1 MRSMTDRLARL
12 EARLLPLTGDRLL
25 PPALVSYVQADGTPC
40 DHPTVHLLSGWPLA
54 VARVWN
60 REPTEAHA
68 EFIDR
73 VMREAPPGALLVEIG
88 P

>member
-1 MRSMTDRLARL
+1 MSLIARLSKL
-12 EARLLPLTGDRLL
+12 EARLLPLSGDRLP

-54 VARVWN
+54 VTRVWC
-60 REPTEAHA
+60 REATETHA

-73 VMREAPPGALLVEIG
+73 VMIESPPGALLVEVG